1 MYRLIR
7 DRSLSHV
14 TIFTRVQAD
23 RCLLPAPIL
32 LPRVLACIL
41 CNILIGYLFGV
52 GVERGGPQRIVIS
65 QSAVLIVV
73 ISTVSDRVYNL
84 NYIAKA
90 GLCSKPNKE
99 LNKRATI
106 MFQRLTSLLFGEVE
120 EVAAEL
126 KGPNPCVTEA
136 DEEGWMLVNL
146 PGETDCMMQDEG
158 ETETPLITQS
168 FPDNYQ
174 SNHQD
179 THTRTECPTPVS
191 RPPHKRRRTHK
202 GRVRGA
208 VVASDPLFCPSAS
221 PSDSGAATPV
231 TLLRRARLFT
241 PSSTPSM
248 SPGSGSER
256 GGSGGS
262 SRAHSE
268 RGCMDESWFVTPPPC
283 FTAEGATAEA
293 SPMEDLLIEHPS
305 MSVYVSPSNLSMVSN
320 SNLSVVGEESIV
332 SLLSNVSRVGEPA
345 AAPATLSALPT
356 RVSRGA
362 AAQAGAL
369 AKVTQVARVQRSK
382 ARLERR
388 HLSRNRIQRQNRMRE
403 QVPRHVAHA
412 RNTFLHQPSK
422 RNFCH

>member
-1 MYRLIR
+1 
-7 DRSLSHV
+7 
-14 TIFTRVQAD
+14 
-23 RCLLPAPIL
+23 
-32 LPRVLACIL
+32 
-41 CNILIGYLFGV
+41 
-52 GVERGGPQRIVIS
+52 
-65 QSAVLIVV
+65 
-73 ISTVSDRVYNL
+73 
-84 NYIAKA
+84 
-90 GLCSKPNKE
+90 
-99 LNKRATI
+99 
-106 MFQRLTSLLFGEVE
+106 MFQRLSNLLFGEVE

-146 PGETDCMMQDEG
+146 PESDCMMQADDETG
-158 ETETPLITQS
+158 APLIAQS
-168 FPDNYQ
+168 SPD
-174 SNHQD
+174 SNLSHHQD
-179 THTRTECPTPVS
+179 THTRTECPA
-191 RPPHKRRRTHK
+191 PPIPHPSHKRRRTHK
-202 GRVRGA
+202 GQARVA
-208 VVASDPLFCPSAS
+208 LASSDRLSCPTTS
-221 PSDSGAATPV
+221 PSDLGATTPV
-231 TLLRRARLFT
+231 TLPRRARLST

-248 SPGSGSER
+248 SPGSGSEC

-262 SRAHSE
+262 SRAGSE

-305 MSVYVSPSNLSMVSN
+305 MSVYVSPNNLSMVSN

-332 SLLSNVSRVGEPA
+332 SLASSVSRVAEPA
-345 AAPATLSALPT
+345 AAPATRSTMPT

-382 ARLERR
+382 ARIERR
-388 HLSRNRIQRQNRMRE
+388 HLSRNRIQRQNRTRE
-403 QVPRHVAHA
+403 QVPRHAAHA